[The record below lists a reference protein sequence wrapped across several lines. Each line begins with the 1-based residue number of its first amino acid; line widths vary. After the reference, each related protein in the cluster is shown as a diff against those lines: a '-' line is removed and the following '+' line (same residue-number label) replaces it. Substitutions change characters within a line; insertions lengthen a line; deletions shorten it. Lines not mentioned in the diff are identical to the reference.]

1 LRMSVAMESEVTD
14 KVNILM
20 VDDQPGKL
28 LSYEAIL
35 GDLGENLIKARS
47 GREGLEQLL
56 KHDVAVVLLDV
67 SMPEIDGFEMADMM
81 RQHPRFQKTA
91 ILFISAVRMS
101 DLDRIK
107 GYKSGAV
114 DYISV
119 PVVPDILRAKVSVF
133 ADLHR
138 KTRQLEVLNRE
149 LEWRVEERTRQ
160 LQESENQFRTLANSI
175 PQLAWMA
182 NAKGEIFWYN
192 DRWLDY
198 TGVSVEDTQSS
209 DWTTLFHQDHRAR
222 VSSSVRL
229 CLETGG
235 LWEETAPIR
244 GKDGQYRWFLSRA
257 VPIRD
262 ATGKVVR
269 WFGTSTDISGQIAAE
284 EKIRQLNSQLEQRL
298 AELETIMQVL
308 PLGVSV
314 AHDSEC
320 KLITANQA
328 LSDLLKLPVGDNISK
343 STDSAGAKLYG
354 LYRNG
359 LEVAPHDLPLQRAIA
374 TARQVAPEELEI
386 RRRDGTAVEILGSAT
401 PLFDSE
407 GMVRGAVGAFVDVTA
422 RKKMEDLLRERA
434 DLLELASEAV
444 LVRDQSGVLQY
455 WNAGAEALYGWKR
468 EEVLGT
474 PIHTLLETSFPSEGE
489 QIEFDLNSLGRWD
502 GNLHQ
507 KTRDGREVIVA
518 SRQVFKKESSSILEI
533 NRDITAQ
540 TRTEDA
546 LRATEK
552 LAAMGRVAGIIAHE
566 INNPL
571 ESITNA
577 FYLLE
582 DHPSLDHEA
591 KYFAKLG
598 SEELQRVCH
607 ITKQTLGFYRESDV
621 PVDVSVRELVDDV
634 LELQN
639 RRLQLNKI
647 ALEKRF
653 LNDGIVRGFPVEL
666 RQIFFNLIGNAI
678 QAMPDGGKLRI
689 TLAERW
695 NDAIKRPELTLS
707 ICDTGSG
714 ILPEHAQHLFEPF
727 FTTKSS
733 KGTGL
738 GLWISKGIVQKY
750 DGTIQFRSIPL
761 RGGNVTSFRITLPC
775 LDPSPG
781 GKFKASLVQYSADA
795 KRSALGRK

>member
-1 LRMSVAMESEVTD
+1 MESDATD

-107 GYKSGAV
+107 GYQSGAV

-149 LEWRVEERTRQ
+149 LEKRVEERTRQ
-160 LQESENQFRTLANSI
+160 LLESESQFRTLANSI

-182 NAKGEIFWYN
+182 NTMGEIFWYN
-192 DRWLDY
+192 DRWVDY
-198 TGVSVEDTQSS
+198 TGVSLENSHSS
-209 DWTTLFHQDHRAR
+209 EWTALFHQDHQQR
-222 VSSSVRL
+222 VASSVRA
-229 CLETGG
+229 CLEIGES
-235 LWEETAPIR
+235 WEETAPIR
-244 GKDGQYRWFLSRA
+244 GKDGEYRWFLSRA

-262 ATGKVVR
+262 AAGVVVR
-269 WFGTSTDISGQIAAE
+269 WFGTSTDISRQIAAE

-314 AHDSEC
+314 AHDPEC

-328 LSDLLKLPVGDNISK
+328 LSELMQVPVGENISHV
-343 STDSAGAKLYG
+343 DSSGGKRYAI
-354 LYRNG
+354 YRHG
-359 LEVAPHDLPLQRAIA
+359 LEAASQDLPLERAIA
-374 TARQVAPEELEI
+374 SGKQVAAEELEI
-386 RRRDGTAVEILGSAT
+386 RRRDGTAVQILGSAT
-401 PLFDSE
+401 PLFDAE
-407 GMVRGAVGAFVDVTA
+407 GKVRGAVGAFVDVTA

-444 LVRDQSGVLQY
+444 LVRDPSGLLQY

-474 PIHTLLETSFPSEGE
+474 PIHQVLETSLPTEDE
-489 QIEFDLNSLGRWD
+489 RIESDLNSLGRWD

-507 KTRDGREVIVA
+507 KTRDGRQVIVA
-518 SRQVFKKESSSILEI
+518 SRHVFKRESSSILEI

-540 TRTEDA
+540 IRTEDA

-582 DHPSLDHEA
+582 DHPSLDNEA
-591 KYFAKLG
+591 RYFAKLG

-621 PVDVSVRELVDDV
+621 PVDVSMRELLDDV

>member
-1 LRMSVAMESEVTD
+1 MESDATD

-107 GYKSGAV
+107 GYQSGAV

-149 LEWRVEERTRQ
+149 LEKRVEERTRQ
-160 LQESENQFRTLANSI
+160 LLESESQFRTLANSI

-182 NAKGEIFWYN
+182 NTMGEIFWYN
-192 DRWLDY
+192 DRWVDY
-198 TGVSVEDTQSS
+198 TGVSLENSHSS
-209 DWTTLFHQDHRAR
+209 DWTALFHQDHQRR
-222 VSSSVRL
+222 VASSVRA
-229 CLETGG
+229 CLEIGES
-235 LWEETAPIR
+235 WEETAPIR
-244 GKDGQYRWFLSRA
+244 GKDGEYRWFLSRA

-262 ATGKVVR
+262 AAGVVVR
-269 WFGTSTDISGQIAAE
+269 WFGTSTDISRQIAAE

-314 AHDSEC
+314 AHDPEC

-328 LSDLLKLPVGDNISK
+328 LSELMQVPVGENIAHV
-343 STDSAGAKLYG
+343 DSSGEKRYAI
-354 LYRNG
+354 YRHG
-359 LEVAPHDLPLQRAIA
+359 LEAASQDLPLERAIA
-374 TARQVAPEELEI
+374 SGKQVAAEELEI
-386 RRRDGTAVEILGSAT
+386 RRRDGTAVQILGSAT
-401 PLFDSE
+401 PLFDAE
-407 GMVRGAVGAFVDVTA
+407 GKVRGAVGAFVDVTI

-444 LVRDQSGVLQY
+444 LVRDPSGLLQY

-474 PIHTLLETSFPSEGE
+474 PIHQVLETSLPTEDE
-489 QIEFDLNSLGRWD
+489 RIESDLNSLGRWD

-507 KTRDGREVIVA
+507 KTRDGRQVIVA
-518 SRQVFKKESSSILEI
+518 SRHVFKRESSSILEI

-540 TRTEDA
+540 IRTEDA

-582 DHPSLDHEA
+582 DHPSLDNEA
-591 KYFAKLG
+591 RYFAKLG

-621 PVDVSVRELVDDV
+621 PVDVSMRELLDDV

-639 RRLQLNKI
+639 RRLQLNNI
-647 ALEKRF
+647 ALERRF
-653 LNDGIVRGFPVEL
+653 NNNGIVRGFPVEL
-666 RQIFFNLIGNAI
+666 RQILFNLIGNAI

-695 NDAIKRPELTLS
+695 NDEIKRPELTLS
-707 ICDTGSG
+707 ISDTGSG
-714 ILPEHAQHLFEPF
+714 ILPEHARHLFEPF

-750 DGTIQFRSIPL
+750 DGTIRFRSIPL
-761 RGGNVTSFRITLPC
+761 RGGYVTSFRIVLPS
-775 LDPSPG
+775 LDLSAGGMFKVSRAHYSPD
-781 GKFKASLVQYSADA
+781 VR
-795 KRSALGRK
+795 RSALERK